1 MYYGAIKKTDVAD
14 GEGVRVSLFVSG
26 CRNCCKGCFQKET
39 WDFLYGKEFT
49 KETEDEILCALEP
62 DYIAGLT
69 VLGGEPFEEEN
80 QRDILPFLRR
90 VKKAFPHKTIWCYTG
105 YVYETDLLSGRRK
118 HCEATDEMLSLID
131 VLIDGPFIEEERDI
145 TLAFRGSRNQ
155 RILYLK
161 NRSR

>member
-49 KETEDEILCALEP
+49 KETEDEILRALEP

-105 YVYETDLLSGRRK
+105 YVYEKDLLSGGKK
-118 HCEATDEMLSLID
+118 HCEVTDEMLSLID
-131 VLIDGPFIEEERDI
+131 VLIDGPFIEEERDL

-155 RILYLK
+155 RILHLK
-161 NRSR
+161 NERE